1 MIKKTLLTT
10 GLVLLAGTILA
21 GIIIFGIQAL
31 TPVSAWSAEKNRVEY
46 IENSFN
52 SFKDKFFEEA
62 KFKFIPGIVSYYY
75 LLDETEPKTTS
86 YYLMVYG
93 SPDRIS
99 MISAHKEVKLSTD
112 IVEMWKEIIYIVEPG
127 TPFQHSVS
135 HTIMDQNDNCLE
147 KNVEPLVEVWDEV
160 VNKLIFN
167 KEDRVQY
174 IKDNFNT
181 FSEYFFPI
189 AEKLREG
196 GDVSY
201 YFKKEINPRTTSYYL
216 TVTTNAYVPMYI
228 VSINA
233 RKEIEIGDGVVEM
246 YQEGVFLDQ
255 STNKYLHNI
264 SHTVMDREDNCRLTK
279 FDNAK
284 VWDDVITNLFQ

>member
-1 MIKKTLLTT
+1 MIKKKLLTA

-31 TPVSAWSAEKNRVEY
+31 APRSACSAEKSRAEY

-112 IVEMWKEIIYIVEPG
+112 IVEMWKETIYIVDPG

-135 HTIMDQNDNCLE
+135 HTVMDQNDNCLE
-147 KNVEPLVEVWDEV
+147 KDVEPLVEVWDEV
-160 VNKLIFN
+160 IGKLFN
-167 KEDRVQY
+167 KEDRVKY
-174 IKDNFNT
+174 IKDSFNS
-181 FSEYFFPI
+181 FDKYFFVI
-189 AEKLREG
+189 AERIREG
-196 GDVSY
+196 SDVHY
-201 YFKKEINPRTTSYYL
+201 CFKKETNPRTTSYYL

-228 VSINA
+228 ISINA
-233 RKEIEIGDGVVEM
+233 RKEIEIGDGLVES
-246 YQEGVFLDQ
+246 YAEGISLVED
-255 STNKYLHNI
+255 TKKYSYNI
-264 SHTVMDREDNCRLTK
+264 SHMLMDRNNNCEMVE

-284 VWDDVITNLFQ
+284 VWDNVIANLFQ